1 MTIRAEHITKS
12 YNDQI
17 VLSDFSL
24 ELPER
29 GIIGLSGPSGCGK
42 TTLLHVMAGLVSPDS
57 GTVSGLPRNRVGVV
71 FQENRLLPWLTAG
84 DNLDLIVKNRTVTA
98 QWMDNIQMSEQADF
112 YPSELS
118 GGMKQRIA
126 LARAL
131 AFDCDLLL
139 LDEPFAGLDL
149 ALKSALYEL
158 VRQAALTKPVL
169 MVSHDWNE
177 ITELAGEIYR
187 ASGPPMKVKKIERSK
202 SGSGTAE

>member
-12 YNDQI
+12 YNDQTI
-17 VLSDFSL
+17 LSDFSL
-24 ELPER
+24 ELPDR
-29 GIIGLSGPSGCGK
+29 GIIGLFGPSGCGK
-42 TTLLHVMAGLVSPDS
+42 TTFLHVMAGLVRPDT
-57 GTVSGLPRNRVGVV
+57 GIVSGLPGNRVGVV
-71 FQENRLLPWLTAG
+71 FQENRLLPWLTAA
-84 DNLDLIVKNRTVTA
+84 DNLDLIIKNRAETA
-98 QWMDNIQMSEQADF
+98 QWMDSIRMSEQADF

-139 LDEPFAGLDL
+139 LDEPFQGLDP
-149 ALKSALYEL
+149 ALKAALYVF

-187 ASGPPMKVKKIERSK
+187 ASGPPMQIEKIE
-202 SGSGTAE
+202 